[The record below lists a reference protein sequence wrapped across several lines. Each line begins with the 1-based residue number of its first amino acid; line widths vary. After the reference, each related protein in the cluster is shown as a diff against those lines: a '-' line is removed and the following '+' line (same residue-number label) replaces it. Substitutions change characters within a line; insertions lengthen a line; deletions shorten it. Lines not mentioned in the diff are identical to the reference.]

1 MPRRAGF
8 SSFSGTNNGP
18 LAEIRAG
25 LGLDDRKEAVP
36 NGYEVESVCTPC
48 LSMLQG
54 EFYSTLD
61 LYGMKAED

>member
-1 MPRRAGF
+1 MPRRAGASPF
-8 SSFSGTNNGP
+8 GAGSSVTMAG

-25 LGLDDRKEAVP
+25 LGLEDKKEAP

-54 EFYSTLD
+54 ELSFETGS
-61 LYGMKAED
+61 A